1 MIDTAPLKAVSI
13 KDIWQ
18 ALGYELPRGNSNARC
33 FGTAH
38 KNGDRN
44 PSLGLDTKTNRYK
57 CFACE
62 LQGDGIELVQQARG
76 VDFVGA
82 TEWLA
87 DTFGVARERLASRD
101 DPKYIDRINTPIK
114 PLQSYKLEPIRND
127 TFAYELPEHIG
138 IYRAFYSYCDKPNDK
153 LKAWWHGRGLSDE
166 LLEWAGWR
174 SITKATWQTIAKEYK
189 PKQLLS
195 AGLLTERPNG
205 QLTPLFYN
213 HLVAV
218 PFFDT
223 NELIYLRA
231 RSLDPTVK
239 AKYLA
244 PRDTSPPIY
253 NYQAIC
259 TYDGKQPLFI
269 TESETDAL
277 ALIDMGET
285 AIALVGGQKHPDSLT
300 VRETTHLVTKGLS
313 PKIQVNIVADRD
325 TTGEQFFT
333 NIAKALYIAG
343 VPSDRIEKYQSD
355 PDYKDIGEQLKHER
369 QDND

>member
-76 VDFVGA
+76 VDFMGA

-87 DTFGVARERLASRD
+87 DTFGVARERLSD
-101 DPKYIDRINTPIK
+101 KNEYKYISHSKTPVK
-114 PLQSYKLEPIRND
+114 APTSYQQEPIRNAS
-127 TFAYELPEHIG
+127 FSYEPPEHIA
-138 IYRAFYSYCDKPNDK
+138 IYRAFYNYCDKPNDQ
-153 LKAWWHGRGLSDE
+153 LKAFWSDRGLSDE

-174 SITKATWQTIAKEYK
+174 SITKETWLTLTKEYK
-189 PKQLLS
+189 PKQLLQ

-205 QLTPLFYN
+205 QLKPLFYN
-213 HLVAV
+213 HTVAV

-223 NELIYLRA
+223 DQLIYLRA
-231 RSLDPTVK
+231 RSLDPAAK

-244 PRDTSPPIY
+244 PRNTSPPIY

-277 ALIDMGET
+277 ALTDMGET

-313 PKIQVNIVADRD
+313 PRIQVNIVADRD
-325 TTGEQFFT
+325 TTGEQFFESV
-333 NIAKALYIAG
+333 AKALYIAG
-343 VPSDRIEKYQSD
+343 VPSDRIEKYQSH
-355 PDYKDIGEQLKHER
+355 PDYKDIGEQLKKR
-369 QDND
+369 GQND